1 MSIRVILHNAI
12 AAVALTII
20 VISLLVLGG
29 ALLNGAMT
37 LAKGIWC
44 AAGFFGGEA
53 VLKVIG
59 EYEW

>member
-1 MSIRVILHNAI
+1 MSIRVILHNTI

-20 VISLLVLGG
+20 VISLLIFGG

-53 VLKVIG
+53 VLRVIG
-59 EYEW
+59 AWEY

>member
-1 MSIRVILHNAI
+1 MNIKAVLHNII
-12 AAVALTII
+12 AVVALALI
-20 VISLLVLGG
+20 VISLLIFGG

-44 AAGFFGGEA
+44 AVGFFGGEA
-53 VLKVIG
+53 VLKAIG

>member
-1 MSIRVILHNAI
+1 MSIRAILHNTV
-12 AAVALTII
+12 AALALTMI
-20 VISLLVLGG
+20 VISLLFFADAV
-29 ALLNGAMT
+29 LNGGIT
-37 LAKGIWC
+37 LTKGIWC

>member
-1 MSIRVILHNAI
+1 MSIRVILHNTI

-29 ALLNGAMT
+29 ALLNGGLT

>member
-1 MSIRVILHNAI
+1 MSIRVILHNTI
-12 AAVALTII
+12 AAVALTVI

-29 ALLNGAMT
+29 ALLNGTMT

>member
-1 MSIRVILHNAI
+1 MSIRVILHNTI
-12 AAVALTII
+12 AAVALAII
-20 VISLLVLGG
+20 ATSLLVFGG

>member
-1 MSIRVILHNAI
+1 MKTKNILHYSI

-20 VISLLVLGG
+20 VISLLVFGG
-29 ALLNGAMT
+29 ALLNGGLT

>member
-1 MSIRVILHNAI
+1 MSIRAMLHNTI
-12 AAVALTII
+12 AAMALTII

-29 ALLNGAMT
+29 ALLNGTMT

-53 VLKVIG
+53 VLKMIG
-59 EYEW
+59 AWEY

>member
-1 MSIRVILHNAI
+1 MSIRAMLHNTI

-20 VISLLVLGG
+20 AISLLILGG

-44 AAGFFGGEA
+44 AAGVFGGEA

-59 EYEW
+59 EYEY